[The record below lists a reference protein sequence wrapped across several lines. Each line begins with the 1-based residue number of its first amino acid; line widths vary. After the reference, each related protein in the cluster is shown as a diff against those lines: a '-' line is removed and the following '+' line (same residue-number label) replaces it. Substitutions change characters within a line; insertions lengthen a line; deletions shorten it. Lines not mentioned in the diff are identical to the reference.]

1 VCVCVCVCVKERECV
16 GEGVCAAAGV
26 MDMLEDCE
34 NDI

>member
-1 VCVCVCVCVKERECV
+1 MEREQDAASLL
-16 GEGVCAAAGV
+16 ERVCTSAAGI